1 VDARFEFAKNPNKLP
16 IARQWYERAAS
27 SGHPA
32 AIFHL
37 GEMTEN
43 GEATSQ
49 DFGKADL
56 PGIFEPFIPGK
67 RLGWESND
75 IAA

>member
-1 VDARFEFAKNPNKLP
+1 
-16 IARQWYERAAS
+16 
-27 SGHPA
+27 
-32 AIFHL
+32 
-37 GEMTEN
+37 MTEN